1 MPFEKNNYLCVI
13 KTQIKVCMYT
23 YKHPHPAVNNSRYGC
38 EAFEYLKIGTKQDLV
53 RWHLRLF
60 G

>member
-1 MPFEKNNYLCVI
+1 MPFEKNSYLCVI

-23 YKHPHPAVNNSRYGC
+23 YEYPHPAVNNSRYGC
-38 EAFEYLKIGTKQDLV
+38 EAFENLKIDTKQDLV